1 MPDPFEWIYI
11 PGGQVIMRWSG
22 DPAIPE
28 QTVTVEPFYI
38 AKYPI
43 TNAQYAIYVNETGR
57 IPYYIKRYGER
68 TEFNQPLQPVIDL
81 RWQEAMAYCDWLSKK
96 AGYLITLPT
105 DAEWQ
110 RAAQGDDDRKYP
122 WGNEWDS
129 SRCNTSG
136 NGISNTTP
144 VTQYPQGASPY
155 GVMDMAGNCFE
166 WCSNDLGHPIEP
178 IEAEL
183 SEEQIR
189 KITRIFKGS
198 GCGTSTAS
206 VDVRRHG
213 GTGLEYPY
221 STGIRLV
228 ISINPTKL

>member
-43 TNAQYAIYVNETGR
+43 TNAQYGVYVNETGR
-57 IPYYIKRYGER
+57 IPYFKHYWER
-68 TEFNQPLQPVIDL
+68 AEFNQPLQPVIDL
-81 RWQEAMAYCDWLSKK
+81 RWQESMAYCDWLSKK
-96 AGYLITLPT
+96 MGYLITLPT

-129 SRCNTSG
+129 SRCNTMDG
-136 NGISNTTP
+136 RIGHTTP

-166 WCSNDLGHPIEP
+166 WCSNGINDSINPLTLG
-178 IEAEL
+178 L
-183 SEEQIR
+183 SEEELWQIIR
-189 KITRIFKGS
+189 VFKGS
-198 GCGTSTAS
+198 GCSTSTIS
-206 VDVRRHG
+206 VDIRQRGATTIFHS
-213 GTGLEYPY
+213 Y
-221 STGIRLV
+221 STGIRLMTPV
-228 ISINPTKL
+228 NPIKL